1 MRTVGDFKGDSLKRS
16 TRRKPVY
23 TRVEEQI
30 GQMIKEGQ
38 LAPGD
43 QLLPERELAEKL
55 GVSRTS
61 IRQALAVLDGRG
73 VIEITPRDG
82 AYVRRQSLK
91 DTVEPLTQVLFQ
103 ERSQVSDLF
112 EVREIIETQA
122 VRLAALRRDEADLE
136 RLRRLNREYESDLH
150 QGDLAFEANSHFH
163 RAIVET
169 AKNPLLTEIMG
180 TLLTATME
188 VYVLA
193 RHRSLSGAPNLIRFV
208 NEHEQIIDAVA
219 QQNPDLAADLLAGHI
234 NAARERVREEV
245 RA

>member
-1 MRTVGDFKGDSLKRS
+1 MPTAEAFKGDSLKRS
-16 TRRKPVY
+16 ARRKPVY
-23 TRVEEQI
+23 IRVEEQI
-30 GQMIKEGQ
+30 RQMIKEGQ

-43 QLLPERELAEKL
+43 QLLPERELAETL

-91 DTVEPLTQVLFQ
+91 DTVEPLTQILFQ

-122 VRLAALRRDEADLE
+122 VRLVALRRDEADLE
-136 RLRRLNREYESDLH
+136 RLRRLNREYERDLRH
-150 QGDLAFEANSHFH
+150 GDLAFEANSRFH
-163 RAIVET
+163 CAIVET

-188 VYVLA
+188 VYISA
-193 RHRSLSGAPNLIRFV
+193 RHRSLSVAPNLVRFV
-208 NEHEQIIDAVA
+208 NEHEQIIEAVA

-234 NAARERVREEV
+234 NAARERVREEIL
-245 RA
+245 A

>member
-1 MRTVGDFKGDSLKRS
+1 MADSLKRS

-23 TRVEEQI
+23 IRVEEQI
-30 GQMIKEGQ
+30 MGMVREGQ
-38 LAPGD
+38 LTPGD

-61 IRQALAVLDGRG
+61 VRQALAVLDGRG

-122 VRLAALRRDEADLE
+122 VRLAALRRDGADLE
-136 RLRRLNREYESDLH
+136 RLRRLNREYEGDLH
-150 QGDLAFEANSHFH
+150 RGDLAFEANSRFH

-169 AKNPLLTEIMG
+169 AKNPLLTDIMG
-180 TLLTATME
+180 PLLTATMD
-188 VYVLA
+188 VYVSA

-219 QQNPDLAADLLAGHI
+219 HQNPDLAAELLAEHI
-234 NAARERVREEV
+234 KAARERVREEV
-245 RA
+245 LA